1 MSWMNRL
8 VHRDDATLNTRTE
21 PVPAGPDAP
30 HAVVIGAGL
39 GGLASAIRLGARG
52 FRVTLVDRLDQPGGR
67 ARVFEQDGFTFDAGP
82 TVVTAPFLF
91 EELWD
96 LCGQSLEDDVELVP
110 VDPFYD
116 IRFHDGTTFHYTGDA
131 ERMEEEIRKFNPDD
145 VEGYRRFL
153 QKSEEIFEIGFEEL
167 GHVPFGNLSDML
179 KIVPAMM
186 KLESHRTVYSL
197 VSKYIDHP
205 KVRKVLSFH
214 PLLVGGNPF
223 STTSIYT
230 LIAFLERKWGVWY
243 AMGGTGS
250 LVQGMAGLI
259 DDLGGTQRYGAEVDE
274 ILVEGGRASGV
285 RLSSGETIPADLV
298 VSNADVGWTY
308 RHLIDPQHRTK
319 WTDRRVENMKY
330 SMSLFV
336 WYFGTDRQ
344 YEDVEHHTILMGPR
358 YKSLLDDIFDNQHL
372 ADDFSLYLHRPTKT
386 DPSMAPEGHEAFYV
400 LSPVPHLESGV
411 DWQRQAE
418 PYRQAIEDY
427 LGRTILPNLGDHL
440 VTSRLLTPREFL
452 VDYKSL
458 KGAAFSVEPIL
469 TQSAYFRPHNKSED
483 VEHLYFAGAGTHPGA
498 GMPGVLS
505 SARVLDTV
513 VPAPDAF
520 GPTRAPSGLRGD
532 GAAEGTPSAPAR
544 SATSEGGA

>member
-1 MSWMNRL
+1 MKRL
-8 VHRDDATLNTRTE
+8 VHRDDASLNTRTD
-21 PVPAGPDAP
+21 PVPTTAESP
-30 HAVVIGAGL
+30 HAIVIGAGL

-91 EELWD
+91 DELWQ
-96 LCGQSLEDDVELVP
+96 LAGRTRADDVELVP
-110 VDPFYD
+110 VDPFYR
-116 IRFHDGTTFHYTGDA
+116 IRFDDGSIFDYTGGA
-131 ERMEEEIRKFNPDD
+131 EKMEREIRKFNPDD
-145 VEGYRRFL
+145 VDGYRRFL
-153 QKSEEIFEIGFEEL
+153 EKSEEIFEIGFEEL
-167 GHVPFGNLSDML
+167 GHVPFGQLMDML
-179 KIVPAMM
+179 KIIPAMM

-250 LVQGMAGLI
+250 LVSGLADLI

-274 ILVEGGRASGV
+274 ILVEGGQAAGV
-285 RLSSGETIPADLV
+285 RLTSGETIPADLV

-308 RHLIDPQHRTK
+308 RHLVPEQERVK
-319 WTDRRVENMKY
+319 WTNQRVENMKY

-336 WYFGTDRQ
+336 WYFGTNRK

-358 YKSLLDDIFDNQHL
+358 YKSLLDDIFHHKTL
-372 ADDFSLYLHRPTKT
+372 ADDFSLYLHRPTGT
-386 DPSMAPEGHEAFYV
+386 DPSMAPEGHDAFYV
-400 LSPVPHLESGV
+400 LSPVPHLDSGV
-411 DWQRQAE
+411 DWRAQAE
-418 PYRQAIEDY
+418 PYRQAVEDY
-427 LGRTILPNLGDHL
+427 LADTILPDLGEHL
-440 VTSRLLTPREFL
+440 VTSRMLTPQHFRD
-452 VDYKSL
+452 DYLSL
-458 KGAAFSVEPIL
+458 KGAAFSVEPVL

-483 VEHLYFAGAGTHPGA
+483 IDHLYFAGAGTHPGA

-513 VPAPDAF
+513 VPDAETFETAP
-520 GPTRAPSGLRGD
+520 RASV
-532 GAAEGTPSAPAR
+532 AA
-544 SATSEGGA
+544 